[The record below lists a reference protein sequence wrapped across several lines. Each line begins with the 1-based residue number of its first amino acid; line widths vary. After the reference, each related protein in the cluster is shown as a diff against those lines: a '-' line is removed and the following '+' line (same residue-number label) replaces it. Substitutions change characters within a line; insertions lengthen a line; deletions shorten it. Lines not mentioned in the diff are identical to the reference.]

1 MISASSRQQRFRSWP
16 SGARL
21 LTTAPR
27 ASDIEAVNGDI
38 EILFIRRFFPRVE
51 LPSFVDIFATRH
63 TYMVVS
69 SLASDTWWR
78 KEDAHFMEKGAM
90 RRTVITFGPAFLG
103 TRDLAI
109 LEGSKSGG

>member
-1 MISASSRQQRFRSWP
+1 
-16 SGARL
+16 
-21 LTTAPR
+21 
-27 ASDIEAVNGDI
+27 
-38 EILFIRRFFPRVE
+38 
-51 LPSFVDIFATRH
+51 
-63 TYMVVS
+63 MVVS